1 MPVPTLNKAT
11 TDILQKSLTV
21 PKLRPNGVSGTA
33 PSHLCLLNLNQALN
47 DRALNGLHQLSPGV
61 V

>member
-21 PKLRPNGVSGTA
+21 PKLQPNGVSGTA
-33 PSHLCLLNLNQALN
+33 PSHLCLLNLNQAL
-47 DRALNGLHQLSPGV
+47 GS
-61 V
+61 